1 MLTYLVKRVAVSI
14 VVLLGIALATFLM
27 IHLIPGDPARI
38 QLGIHATPQAV
49 EQLHHKWGLDRSL
62 PEQFWIYLG
71 NLVTFDFGQSTA
83 FSSGVSELISARVGP
98 TAILLVYG
106 ILIAL
111 VLGVPL
117 AIVAALR
124 QGGWIDNSIRV
135 LTTFTFA
142 MPPFWLGLMLA
153 LLLGYELK
161 WFPVSGYESGIS
173 GILRTLTVP
182 ALTIAL
188 GLLVI
193 VVRNLR
199 ANLVTVLQ
207 SDYVEAA
214 RARGFSELRVVGKH
228 AIRNSVIGTITIL
241 ASIFG
246 FLISLMVLIEAVFQI
261 PGAGTLLVQAVQK
274 RDYQLV
280 QTLAFLG
287 GAVVVLIGLATDLLY
302 AWLDPR
308 VRLQGRGG

>member
-14 VVLLGIALATFLM
+14 VVLLGIAVATFLM
-27 IHLIPGDPARI
+27 IHLIPGDPAKI
-38 QLGIHATPQAV
+38 QLGIRATPAAV
-49 EQLHHKWGLDRSL
+49 EQLHHEWGLDRSL
-62 PEQFWIYLG
+62 PEQFWTYLG
-71 NLVTFDFGQSTA
+71 NLVSFDFGESTA
-83 FSSGVSELISARVGP
+83 FSSGVSELVTARVGP
-98 TAILLVYG
+98 TAILVGYG

-117 AIVAALR
+117 AIWAALR
-124 QGGWIDNSIRV
+124 QGGWVDNAIRV

-153 LLLGYELK
+153 LLLGFELK
-161 WFPVSGYESGIS
+161 WFPVSGYETGID
-173 GILRTLTVP
+173 GILRTMTVP
-182 ALTIAL
+182 ALTIGL

-193 VVRNLR
+193 IVRNLR
-199 ANLVTVLQ
+199 ASLVNVLQ

-228 AIRNSVIGTITIL
+228 AMRNSVIGTITIL
-241 ASIFG
+241 ASLFG
-246 FLISLMVLIEAVFQI
+246 FLISVLVLIEAVFQI

-274 RDYQLV
+274 RDYELV

-287 GAVVVLIGLATDLLY
+287 GAVVVVVGLLTDIAY

-308 VRLQGRGG
+308 VRLQGRK

>member
-1 MLTYLVKRVAVSI
+1 MLTYLIKRVAVSI
-14 VVLLGIALATFLM
+14 VVLFGIALGTFLM
-27 IHLIPGDPARI
+27 IHLIPGDPAKI
-38 QLGIHATPQAV
+38 QLGIHATPEAV
-49 EQLHHKWGLDRSL
+49 ERLHHQWGLDRSW
-62 PEQFWIYLG
+62 PEQFWLYLG
-71 NLVTFDFGQSTA
+71 NIVTFSFGQSTT
-83 FSSGVSELISARVGP
+83 FSSGVSELVINRVGP
-98 TAILLVYG
+98 TALLLGYG
-106 ILIAL
+106 ILISL

-124 QGGWIDNSIRV
+124 QGGWIDNAIRI

-153 LLLGYELK
+153 LLLGYELS
-161 WFPVSGYESGIS
+161 WFPVSGYQSGIG

-182 ALTIAL
+182 ALTIGL

-199 ANLVTVLQ
+199 ANLVTVLH
-207 SDYVEAA
+207 SEYIEAA

-228 AIRNSVIGTITIL
+228 AMRNSVIGTITIL
-241 ASIFG
+241 ASLFG
-246 FLISLMVLIEAVFQI
+246 FLVGLLVLVEAVFQI
-261 PGAGTLLVQAVQK
+261 PGAGTLLVQAVEK

-280 QTLAFLG
+280 QTLVFLS
-287 GAVVVLIGLATDLLY
+287 GAVVVIIGLLTDIAY

-308 VRLQGRGG
+308 IRLEGRG